1 MSPPGLNLSRESYLD
16 IPMLLGA
23 GAGAGL
29 LAQAPRL
36 RAAAAIAATAAILTN
51 FTMIFSSFLGLLPE
65 RL

>member
-1 MSPPGLNLSRESYLD
+1 LD